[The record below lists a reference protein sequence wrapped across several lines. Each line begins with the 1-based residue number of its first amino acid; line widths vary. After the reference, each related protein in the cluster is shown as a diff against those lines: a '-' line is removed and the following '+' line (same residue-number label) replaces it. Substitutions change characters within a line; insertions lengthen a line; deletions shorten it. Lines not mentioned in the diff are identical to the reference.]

1 MASTRRTLEQIFFDT
16 YNKVGKQMEIS
27 PTQYANLIVNNIE
40 DGKKKVGY
48 MKITASMLKGAKR
61 VLERGKEA
69 EEEAKME
76 LGQMISHRFNKR
88 KSEQKPETEIP
99 KRSKGR
105 PKKYESDEERK
116 MNKRVSSVN
125 SANKTKLK
133 KELDLIGSD
142 YNLDTHPLDQVISIL
157 LENPTQFSTKA
168 VNLAKKIQPYLK
180 EPKSVAPTE
189 QRPKVSKEKPIK
201 QPKEPKPP
209 KEPKQ
214 PRRKFESEEERK
226 AYRKMSAKN
235 SANKTKL
242 KKMLKPYNINI
253 SKDGRS
259 SGTDGDAVKDGLSI
273 NEAVSYIIQR
283 PEHFNTGI
291 VNLAKRIEVYLKPE
305 KVGNGIKEDALKNY
319 GMFLT
324 HLQSHI
330 IDPKEPIDPKDYLQ
344 SNKIIKAIKKI
355 KGGEIPDYK
364 DLNWGSLTKQFKAF
378 KSSHPTINT
387 LEKFA
392 KYIIGNKDEFQDKT
406 IKRANFYL
414 NVILGKGLDSSS
426 SDSSSSD
433 SDSDSDYDGES
444 ENSVLCSEGANTGFG
459 INLEKRQGS
468 LLSIK
473 SPKAIN
479 KILKNTSGK
488 TRPIGRD
495 IISTNSIMPKFEKG
509 SKEMKDHMAK
519 LREMKGKGV
528 KGSKSK
534 THKGDLDYTTKK
546 GDKYYHI
553 EHHLVEGNP
562 YEEGGAVMLPTGHLA
577 NKLDLSSYM
586 PRDFNRGLL
595 STSRMKV
602 PMSRTPRVINAGGI
616 KPPPMLNS
624 SRQRY
629 EGVEDSSK
637 LGTAGNM
644 SFRSLMSL

>member
-1 MASTRRTLEQIFFDT
+1 MASTRRTAEQIFFDT

-27 PTQYANLIVNNIE
+27 PTAYANLIVNNIE
-40 DGKKKVGY
+40 DGIKKVGY

-61 VLERGKEA
+61 FLESSKEA
-69 EEEAKME
+69 DEEAKME
-76 LGQMISHRFNKR
+76 LGQMISHRFRSSRAENGVLNKS
-88 KSEQKPETEIP
+88 KSEQKTETEIP

-105 PKKYESDEERK
+105 PKKYETEEERK
-116 MNKRVSSVN
+116 AYKKVSSVN

-142 YNLDTHPLDQVISIL
+142 YNLNTHSLDEVISIL

-180 EPKSVAPTE
+180 DAKII
-189 QRPKVSKEKPIK
+189 KEKPVK
-201 QPKEPKPP
+201 QPKDAPSPKAS
-209 KEPKQ
+209 KQ
-214 PRRKFESEEERK
+214 RATPSPRKKFESEEERQ

-253 SKDGRS
+253 SKDG
-259 SGTDGDAVKDGLSI
+259 KDGLDF

-291 VNLAKRIEVYLKPE
+291 VNLAKRIEVYLKPD
-305 KVGNGIKEDALKNY
+305 KVGNGL
-319 GMFLT
+319 
-324 HLQSHI
+324 
-330 IDPKEPIDPKDYLQ
+330 
-344 SNKIIKAIKKI
+344 
-355 KGGEIPDYK
+355 PDFQ

-392 KYIIGNKDEFQDKT
+392 KYIIGNKDEFQDRT

-414 NVILGKGLDSSS
+414 NVILGKGLDC
-426 SDSSSSD
+426 SSSD
-433 SDSDSDYDGES
+433 SDGES
-444 ENSVLCSEGANTGFG
+444 NTGFG
-459 INLEKRQGS
+459 IN
-468 LLSIK
+468 
-473 SPKAIN
+473 
-479 KILKNTSGK
+479 KILKN
-488 TRPIGRD
+488 
-495 IISTNSIMPKFEKG
+495 NIMPKFEKG

-519 LREMKGKGV
+519 LRAMKGSGV

-546 GDKYYHI
+546 GDKYYHQMG
-553 EHHLVEGNP
+553 HLVEGDP
-562 YEEGGAVMLPTGHLA
+562 YMEGGAVLLPKGHLA
-577 NKLDLSSYM
+577 NKLDLSAYM

-595 STSRMKV
+595 STSMMNV

-624 SRQRY
+624 SSQRY
-629 EGVEDSSK
+629 DGVEESSR

>member
-1 MASTRRTLEQIFFDT
+1 MASTRRTAEQIFFDT

-27 PTQYANLIVNNIE
+27 PTAYANLIVNNIE
-40 DGKKKVGY
+40 DGIKKVGY

-61 VLERGKEA
+61 FLESSKEA
-69 EEEAKME
+69 DEEAKME
-76 LGQMISHRFNKR
+76 LGQMISHRFRSSRAENGVLNKS

-105 PKKYESDEERK
+105 PKKYETEEERK
-116 MNKRVSSVN
+116 AYKKVSSVN

-142 YNLDTHPLDQVISIL
+142 YNLNTHSLDEVISIL

-180 EPKSVAPTE
+180 DPKII
-189 QRPKVSKEKPIK
+189 KEKPVK
-201 QPKEPKPP
+201 QPKDAPSPKAS
-209 KEPKQ
+209 KQ
-214 PRRKFESEEERK
+214 RATPSPRKKFESEEERQ

-253 SKDGRS
+253 SKDG
-259 SGTDGDAVKDGLSI
+259 KDGLDF

-291 VNLAKRIEVYLKPE
+291 VNLAKRIEVYLKPD
-305 KVGNGIKEDALKNY
+305 KVGNGL
-319 GMFLT
+319 
-324 HLQSHI
+324 
-330 IDPKEPIDPKDYLQ
+330 
-344 SNKIIKAIKKI
+344 
-355 KGGEIPDYK
+355 PDFQ

-392 KYIIGNKDEFQDKT
+392 KYIIGNKDEFQDRT

-414 NVILGKGLDSSS
+414 NVILGKGLDC
-426 SDSSSSD
+426 SSSD
-433 SDSDSDYDGES
+433 SDGES
-444 ENSVLCSEGANTGFG
+444 NTGFG
-459 INLEKRQGS
+459 
-468 LLSIK
+468 
-473 SPKAIN
+473 IN
-479 KILKNTSGK
+479 KILKNTSDK
-488 TRPIGRD
+488 IRPIGRD
-495 IISTNSIMPKFEKG
+495 NISTNNIMPKFEKG

-519 LREMKGKGV
+519 LRAMKGSGV
-528 KGSKSK
+528 RSSGTDGVAIKGSKSK

-546 GDKYYHI
+546 GDKYYHQMG
-553 EHHLVEGNP
+553 HLVEGDP
-562 YEEGGAVMLPTGHLA
+562 YMEGGAVLLPKGHLA
-577 NKLDLSSYM
+577 NKLDLSAYM

-595 STSRMKV
+595 STSMMNV

-624 SRQRY
+624 SSQRY
-629 EGVEDSSK
+629 DGVEESSR

>member
-1 MASTRRTLEQIFFDT
+1 MASTRRTAEQIFFDT

-27 PTQYANLIVNNIE
+27 PTAYANLIVNNIE
-40 DGKKKVGY
+40 DKIKKVGY

-61 VLERGKEA
+61 FLESGKEA

-76 LGQMISHRFNKR
+76 LGQMISHRFR
-88 KSEQKPETEIP
+88 KSEQKTETEIP

-116 MNKRVSSVN
+116 AYKKMSSVN

-142 YNLDTHPLDQVISIL
+142 YNLDTHSLDQVINVL
-157 LENPTQFSTKA
+157 LEHPTHFSTKA

-180 EPKSVAPTE
+180 DPKII
-189 QRPKVSKEKPIK
+189 KEKPVK

-209 KEPKQ
+209 KQ
-214 PRRKFESEEERK
+214 PRKKFESEEERQ

-253 SKDGRS
+253 SKDG
-259 SGTDGDAVKDGLSI
+259 KDGLDF

-291 VNLAKRIEVYLKPE
+291 VNLAKRIEVYLKPD
-305 KVGNGIKEDALKNY
+305 KVGNGL
-319 GMFLT
+319 
-324 HLQSHI
+324 
-330 IDPKEPIDPKDYLQ
+330 
-344 SNKIIKAIKKI
+344 
-355 KGGEIPDYK
+355 PDFQ

-392 KYIIGNKDEFQDKT
+392 KYIIGNKDEFQDRT

-414 NVILGKGLDSSS
+414 NVILGKGLDC
-426 SDSSSSD
+426 SSSD
-433 SDSDSDYDGES
+433 SDGES
-444 ENSVLCSEGANTGFG
+444 NTGFG
-459 INLEKRQGS
+459 IN
-468 LLSIK
+468 
-473 SPKAIN
+473 
-479 KILKNTSGK
+479 KILKN
-488 TRPIGRD
+488 
-495 IISTNSIMPKFEKG
+495 NIMPKFEKG

-519 LREMKGKGV
+519 LRAMKGSGV
-528 KGSKSK
+528 AIKGSKSK

-546 GDKYYHI
+546 GDKYYHQMG
-553 EHHLVEGNP
+553 HLVEGDP
-562 YEEGGAVMLPTGHLA
+562 YMEGGAVLLPKGHLA
-577 NKLDLSSYM
+577 NKLDLSAYM

-595 STSRMKV
+595 STSMMNV

-624 SRQRY
+624 SSQRY
-629 EGVEDSSK
+629 DGVEESSR

>member
-1 MASTRRTLEQIFFDT
+1 MASTRRTAEQIFFDT

-40 DGKKKVGY
+40 DGLKKVGY

-61 VLERGKEA
+61 MLESGKEA
-69 EEEAKME
+69 DEEAKME

-88 KSEQKPETEIP
+88 KTEQKPETEMKPSVSVAEQRP

-105 PKKYESDEERK
+105 PKKYETEEERK
-116 MNKRVSSVN
+116 TYKRVSSVN

-133 KELDLIGSD
+133 KELDIIGSD
-142 YNLDTHPLDQVISIL
+142 YNLDTHPLDQVISIV
-157 LENPTQFSTKA
+157 LEHPTQFSTKA
-168 VNLAKKIQPYLK
+168 VNLAKKIQPYLR
-180 EPKSVAPTE
+180 PSGTE
-189 QRPKVSKEKPIK
+189 NGVL
-201 QPKEPKPP
+201 

-214 PRRKFESEEERK
+214 PRIKFESEEERK
-226 AYRKMSAKN
+226 AYRKMSAVK

-242 KKMLKPYNINI
+242 KKMLKPYNIDI
-253 SKDGRS
+253 SKDG
-259 SGTDGDAVKDGLSI
+259 KDGLTI

-291 VNLAKRIEVYLKPE
+291 VNLAKRIEVHLKPE
-305 KVGNGIKEDALKNY
+305 RVGKGIKEDALKNY
-319 GMFLT
+319 GMFLK
-324 HLQSHI
+324 HLENHI
-330 IDPKEPIDPKDYLQ
+330 IDPKEPIDPKDYQQ

-355 KGGEIPDYK
+355 KTSGLGIDKGDPKGRHSQFKGGDLPDYK

-378 KSSHPTINT
+378 KSSHPNLNT

-392 KYIIGNKDEFQDKT
+392 KYVIGNKDEFQDKT

-414 NVILGKGLDSSS
+414 NVILGKGMDSS
-426 SDSSSSD
+426 SDSSSD
-433 SDSDSDYDGES
+433 SESDGES
-444 ENSVLCSEGANTGFG
+444 NTGFG
-459 INLEKRQGS
+459 INLEKRGSS

-473 SPKAIN
+473 SPKEIN
-479 KILKNTSGK
+479 KILK
-488 TRPIGRD
+488 
-495 IISTNSIMPKFEKG
+495 NSIMPKFEKG
-509 SKEMKDHMAK
+509 SKDMKDHMAK
-519 LREMKGKGV
+519 LRAMKGKGI

-534 THKGDLDYTTKK
+534 THKGEEDYTTKK

-553 EHHLVEGNP
+553 EHHLVEGDP
-562 YEEGGAVMLPTGHLA
+562 YMEGGAVLLPKGHLA

-586 PRDFNRGLL
+586 PRDFNVGLS

-602 PMSRTPRVINAGGI
+602 PMSRTPRVINAGGV

-624 SRQRY
+624 SAQRY
-629 EGVEDSSK
+629 DGVEESSK

>member
-1 MASTRRTLEQIFFDT
+1 MASTRRTIEQIFFDT

-27 PTQYANLIVNNIE
+27 PTQYAKLIIKNID

-48 MKITASMLKGAKR
+48 MKITASILKGAKKI
-61 VLERGKEA
+61 LQNDKEA
-69 EEEAKME
+69 DEEAKME
-76 LGQMISHRFNKR
+76 LGQMISHRFKKR
-88 KSEQKPETEIP
+88 GEQTEIP

-105 PKKYESDEERK
+105 PKKYESEEERK

-142 YNLDTHPLDQVISIL
+142 YNLDTHPLEQVISIL
-157 LENPTQFSTKA
+157 LENPTQFSAKA
-168 VNLAKKIQPYLK
+168 INLAKKIQPNLK
-180 EPKSVAPTE
+180 EPK
-189 QRPKVSKEKPIK
+189 QPKPPK

-209 KEPKQ
+209 KPVKEPKQ
-214 PRRKFESEEERK
+214 PRRKFESEEERQ

-242 KKMLKPYNINI
+242 KKMLKPYNIHI
-253 SKDGRS
+253 SKDG
-259 SGTDGDAVKDGLSI
+259 KDGLDF

-291 VNLAKRIEVYLKPE
+291 VNLAKRIEVYLKPD
-305 KVGNGIKEDALKNY
+305 KVGNGFVPLEQRTKFSKEDAIKNY
-319 GMFLT
+319 GMFLK
-324 HLQSHI
+324 HLQGHI

-355 KGGEIPDYK
+355 KGGDLPDYK
-364 DLNWGSLTKQFKAF
+364 DLSPNGDLIKNPSKDGFVNLNWGSLTKQFKAF
-378 KSSHPTINT
+378 KSSHPTIDT

-392 KYIIGNKDEFQDKT
+392 KYIIGNKDEFQEKT

-426 SDSSSSD
+426 SDSD
-433 SDSDSDYDGES
+433 SDSDSSYDGES
-444 ENSVLCSEGANTGFG
+444 NAGFG

-473 SPKAIN
+473 SPKTIN
-479 KILKNTSGK
+479 KILKN
-488 TRPIGRD
+488 
-495 IISTNSIMPKFEKG
+495 NIMPKFAKG
-509 SKEMKDHMAK
+509 SQEMKDHMSK
-519 LREMKGKGV
+519 LRAMKGKGV

-534 THKGDLDYTTKK
+534 THKGEEDYTTKK

-562 YEEGGAVMLPTGHLA
+562 YEEGGAVLLPKGHLA

-586 PRDFNRGLL
+586 PRDFNVGL
-595 STSRMKV
+595 STTSMMKV
-602 PMSRTPRVINAGGI
+602 PQSRTPRVINAGGI

-624 SRQRY
+624 SSQRY
-629 EGVEDSSK
+629 EGIDDSSR

>member
-1 MASTRRTLEQIFFDT
+1 MASTRRTAEKIFFDT

-27 PTQYANLIVNNIE
+27 PTAYANLIINNIE
-40 DGKKKVGY
+40 DGIKKVGY

-61 VLERGKEA
+61 MLESSKEA

-88 KSEQKPETEIP
+88 KSEQKSEVE

-105 PKKYESDEERK
+105 PKKYETDEERK
-116 MNKRVSSVN
+116 AYKKVSSVN

-142 YNLDTHPLDQVISIL
+142 YNFNTHSLDEIINVL
-157 LENPTQFSTKA
+157 LEHPTQFSTKA

-180 EPKSVAPTE
+180 EPK
-189 QRPKVSKEKPIK
+189 QPKVVK

-209 KEPKQ
+209 KLSKNPHK
-214 PRRKFESEEERK
+214 KFESEEERQ

-253 SKDGRS
+253 SKDG
-259 SGTDGDAVKDGLSI
+259 KDGLDF

-291 VNLAKRIEVYLKPE
+291 VNLAKRIEVYLKPD
-305 KVGNGIKEDALKNY
+305 KIGNGL
-319 GMFLT
+319 
-324 HLQSHI
+324 
-330 IDPKEPIDPKDYLQ
+330 
-344 SNKIIKAIKKI
+344 
-355 KGGEIPDYK
+355 PDFQ

-378 KSSHPTINT
+378 KSSHPNINT

-392 KYIIGNKDEFQDKT
+392 KYIIGNKDEFQDRT

-426 SDSSSSD
+426 SSDSSSD
-433 SDSDSDYDGES
+433 SSDSESSSDEGYGKKERNEIDDY
-444 ENSVLCSEGANTGFG
+444 LLGFG
-459 INLEKRQGS
+459 L
-468 LLSIK
+468 
-473 SPKAIN
+473 N
-479 KILKNTSGK
+479 KILKN
-488 TRPIGRD
+488 
-495 IISTNSIMPKFEKG
+495 NIMPKFEKG

-519 LREMKGKGV
+519 LRAMKGSGV

-553 EHHLVEGNP
+553 EHRLVEGNP
-562 YEEGGAVMLPTGHLA
+562 YEEGGAVLLPTGHLA

-595 STSRMKV
+595 STSMMNV

-624 SRQRY
+624 SSQRY
-629 EGVEDSSK
+629 DGVEESSK

>member
-1 MASTRRTLEQIFFDT
+1 MASTRRTAEQIFFDT

-40 DGKKKVGY
+40 DGHKKVGY

-61 VLERGKEA
+61 ILESSKEA

-76 LGQMISHRFNKR
+76 LGKMISHRFNKR
-88 KSEQKPETEIP
+88 KSEQKTEVE
-99 KRSKGR
+99 KKSKGR
-105 PKKYESDEERK
+105 PKKYETEEERK
-116 MNKRVSSVN
+116 AYKKMSSIN

-142 YNLDTHPLDQVISIL
+142 YNLDTHSLDEVINTL
-157 LENPTQFSTKA
+157 LEHPTQFSTKA

-180 EPKSVAPTE
+180 EPKV
-189 QRPKVSKEKPIK
+189 VKEKPVK

-214 PRRKFESEEERK
+214 SRKKFETEEERQ

-242 KKMLKPYNINI
+242 KKMLKPYNIHI
-253 SKDGRS
+253 SKDG
-259 SGTDGDAVKDGLSI
+259 KDGLDF

-305 KVGNGIKEDALKNY
+305 KVG
-319 GMFLT
+319 
-324 HLQSHI
+324 
-330 IDPKEPIDPKDYLQ
+330 
-344 SNKIIKAIKKI
+344 
-355 KGGEIPDYK
+355 
-364 DLNWGSLTKQFKAF
+364 
-378 KSSHPTINT
+378 
-387 LEKFA
+387 
-392 KYIIGNKDEFQDKT
+392 
-406 IKRANFYL
+406 
-414 NVILGKGLDSSS
+414 KGL
-426 SDSSSSD
+426 D
-433 SDSDSDYDGES
+433 SDSDSDGES
-444 ENSVLCSEGANTGFG
+444 NTGFG
-459 INLEKRQGS
+459 IN
-468 LLSIK
+468 
-473 SPKAIN
+473 
-479 KILKNTSGK
+479 KILK
-488 TRPIGRD
+488 
-495 IISTNSIMPKFEKG
+495 NSIMPKFEKG
-509 SKEMKDHMAK
+509 SQQMKDHMAK
-519 LREMKGKGV
+519 LRAMKGKGV

-553 EHHLVEGNP
+553 EHRLVEGNP
-562 YEEGGAVMLPTGHLA
+562 YEEGGAVALPTGHLA
-577 NKLDLSSYM
+577 NKLDLSAYM

-602 PMSRTPRVINAGGI
+602 PMSRTPRVINAGAL

-624 SRQRY
+624 SSQRY
-629 EGVEDSSK
+629 DGVEESSK

>member
-1 MASTRRTLEQIFFDT
+1 MASTRRTAEKIFFDT

-27 PTQYANLIVNNIE
+27 PTQYANLIINNIE
-40 DGKKKVGY
+40 DGIKKVGY

-61 VLERGKEA
+61 MIESSKEA
-69 EEEAKME
+69 DEEAKME
-76 LGQMISHRFNKR
+76 LGKMISHRFNKR
-88 KSEQKPETEIP
+88 KTEQPEVV
-99 KRSKGR
+99 KKSKGR
-105 PKKYESDEERK
+105 PKKYETDEERK
-116 MNKRVSSVN
+116 AYKKVSSIN

-133 KELDLIGSD
+133 KELDIIGSD

-157 LENPTQFSTKA
+157 LEHPTEFSTKA

-180 EPKSVAPTE
+180 QP
-189 QRPKVSKEKPIK
+189 K

-209 KEPKQ
+209 KEPRPSGTENGVLKPPKLSKN
-214 PRRKFESEEERK
+214 PRKKFESEEERQ
-226 AYRKMSAKN
+226 AYRKASAVK

-242 KKMLKPYNINI
+242 KKLLKPYNIDI
-253 SKDGRS
+253 G
-259 SGTDGDAVKDGLSI
+259 KDGLSI

-291 VNLAKRIEVYLKPE
+291 VNLAKRIEVYLEPE
-305 KVGNGIKEDALKNY
+305 KVVSTGTPRNDTEEYFQKVKSQGYGIKEDALKNY
-319 GMFLT
+319 GMFLK
-324 HLQSHI
+324 HLENHI

-355 KGGEIPDYK
+355 KGGDLPDFQ

-378 KSSHPTINT
+378 KSSHPNINT

-392 KYIIGNKDEFQDKT
+392 KYIIGNKDEFQDRT

-426 SDSSSSD
+426 DSSSD
-433 SDSDSDYDGES
+433 SESDGES
-444 ENSVLCSEGANTGFG
+444 NTGFG
-459 INLEKRQGS
+459 INLEKRGSS

-479 KILKNTSGK
+479 KILK
-488 TRPIGRD
+488 
-495 IISTNSIMPKFEKG
+495 NSIMPKFEKG

-519 LREMKGKGV
+519 LRAMKGKGV

-562 YEEGGAVMLPTGHLA
+562 YEEGGAVALPTGHLA

-602 PMSRTPRVINAGGI
+602 PMSRTPRVINASGI

-629 EGVEDSSK
+629 EGVDDSSR

-644 SFRSLMSL
+644 SFKSLMSL

>member
-1 MASTRRTLEQIFFDT
+1 MASTRRTAEKIFFDT

-27 PTQYANLIVNNIE
+27 PTAYANLIINNIE
-40 DGKKKVGY
+40 DGIKKVGY

-61 VLERGKEA
+61 MIESGKEA

-88 KSEQKPETEIP
+88 KSEQKTEVE

-105 PKKYESDEERK
+105 PKKYETDEERK
-116 MNKRVSSVN
+116 AYKKVSSVN

-142 YNLDTHPLDQVISIL
+142 YNLDTHSLDQVISVL
-157 LENPTQFSTKA
+157 LEHPTQFSTKA

-180 EPKSVAPTE
+180 QPKE
-189 QRPKVSKEKPIK
+189 
-201 QPKEPKPP
+201 PKEPKPP
-209 KEPKQ
+209 KQPKEPKLSKN
-214 PRRKFESEEERK
+214 PRKKFESEEERQ

-242 KKMLKPYNINI
+242 KKMLKPYNIHI
-253 SKDGRS
+253 SKDG
-259 SGTDGDAVKDGLSI
+259 KDGLDF

-291 VNLAKRIEVYLKPE
+291 VNLAKRIEVYLKPD
-305 KVGNGIKEDALKNY
+305 KVGNGL
-319 GMFLT
+319 
-324 HLQSHI
+324 
-330 IDPKEPIDPKDYLQ
+330 
-344 SNKIIKAIKKI
+344 
-355 KGGEIPDYK
+355 PDFQ

-392 KYIIGNKDEFQDKT
+392 KYIIGNKDEFQDRT

-414 NVILGKGLDSSS
+414 NVILGKGLDS
-426 SDSSSSD
+426 DSSSSD
-433 SDSDSDYDGES
+433 SDGES
-444 ENSVLCSEGANTGFG
+444 NTGFG
-459 INLEKRQGS
+459 IN
-468 LLSIK
+468 
-473 SPKAIN
+473 
-479 KILKNTSGK
+479 KILK
-488 TRPIGRD
+488 
-495 IISTNSIMPKFEKG
+495 NSIMPKFEKG

-519 LREMKGKGV
+519 LRAMKGSGV

-553 EHHLVEGNP
+553 EHRLVEGNP

-577 NKLDLSSYM
+577 NKLDLSAYM

-602 PMSRTPRVINAGGI
+602 PMSRTPRVINAGGL

-624 SRQRY
+624 SSQRY
-629 EGVEDSSK
+629 DGVEDSSK

>member
-1 MASTRRTLEQIFFDT
+1 MASTKRTIEQIFFDT

-27 PTQYANLIVNNIE
+27 PTQYANLIVKNID
-40 DGKKKVGY
+40 DGHKKVGY
-48 MKITASMLKGAKR
+48 MKITKSMLNGAKR
-61 VLERGKEA
+61 ILESSKEA

-76 LGQMISHRFNKR
+76 LGKMISHRFNKR
-88 KSEQKPETEIP
+88 KSEQPEVV
-99 KRSKGR
+99 KRLKGR
-105 PKKYESDEERK
+105 PKKYETEEERK

-168 VNLAKKIQPYLK
+168 VNLAKKIQPHIKDAPSPKASKQRATPSPKPVK
-180 EPKSVAPTE
+180 EKPIVPTE
-189 QRPKVSKEKPIK
+189 QRPEVSK

-214 PRRKFESEEERK
+214 PRKKFETEEERL
-226 AYRKMSAKN
+226 AYRKLSAKK

-242 KKMLKPYNINI
+242 KKLLKPYNIDI
-253 SKDGRS
+253 GRS
-259 SGTDGDAVKDGLSI
+259 SGTDGKAVKDGISI
-273 NEAVSYIIQR
+273 NEAVSHIMEE
-283 PEHFNTGI
+283 PKKFNTGI

-305 KVGNGIKEDALKNY
+305 KVGNGL
-319 GMFLT
+319 
-324 HLQSHI
+324 
-330 IDPKEPIDPKDYLQ
+330 
-344 SNKIIKAIKKI
+344 
-355 KGGEIPDYK
+355 PDFQ

-378 KSSHPTINT
+378 KSSHPNINT

-392 KYIIGNKDEFQDKT
+392 KYIIGNKDEFQEKT

-414 NVILGKGLDSSS
+414 NVLLGKGLDSSS
-426 SDSSSSD
+426 SSEYSSDSSSES
-433 SDSDSDYDGES
+433 DGE
-444 ENSVLCSEGANTGFG
+444 NNIGFG

-479 KILKNTSGK
+479 KILKN
-488 TRPIGRD
+488 
-495 IISTNSIMPKFEKG
+495 SIMPKFEKG

-519 LREMKGKGV
+519 LRAMKGKGV

-562 YEEGGAVMLPTGHLA
+562 YEEGGAVLLPTGHLA
-577 NKLDLSSYM
+577 NKLDLSAYM

-602 PMSRTPRVINAGGI
+602 PMSRTPRVINAGGV

-624 SRQRY
+624 SSQRY
-629 EGVEDSSK
+629 DGVEESSK